1 VQAVRGCELASWW
14 VVVLVAAKVV
24 SNELELVS
32 RWVNGLMVGK
42 VVSICQ
48 LRSLGALGVLVNHII
63 ESKELN

>member
-1 VQAVRGCELASWW
+1 
-14 VVVLVAAKVV
+14 VAAKVV